1 MPVWRHFA
9 KNGLW
14 QEVMLK
20 FIRAGHR
27 IQKIMAFEGAFDR
40 LFAIVREEGGM
51 DGGIVVQDCMSLLVA
66 LLRNSVPNQLMF
78 R

>member
-1 MPVWRHFA
+1 M
-9 KNGLW
+9 LEE
-14 QEVMLK
+14 QEV
-20 FIRAGHR
+20 IRNEAVLLLQHLASGNPE

-66 LLRNSVPNQLMF
+66 LLKNSVPNQLMF